1 MVGASELSLSAAA
14 STTTAT
20 TTAATTSAIIGTD
33 SAINVSIG
41 TSTMLSASELSMAVS
56 SSELAMSNVATMGPV
71 VSELSASNV
80 ATMGWSGVADS
91 ELIGSSSKLGLGYF
105 VRNAPLIA
113 AFGEFADGVNYFRE
127 GKDVSGPEFMRG
139 LGLNIATSSVGLA
152 AEMTSLQF
160 VESIF
165 QFTGRGCLRRIKEL
179 AKMTAE
185 LGAAPFY
192 NQNLYNGNAS
202 DAFAKYMTGVVAVEG
217 ILKPLGGAFG
227 NKGKGIKKFENHT
240 FVPGSAK
247 DNFVNSWKKWA
258 ETTLPSR
265 ANGSI
270 ANIAATNQR
279 LLNSRIMYMSKYS
292 GTLGMNM
299 GMDED
304 GTYNLQ
310 EQGSDDLRIG
320 VMSGIATAFLG
331 RVAVL
336 PV

>member
-1 MVGASELSLSAAA
+1 MLGESAMTVTAAA
-14 STTTAT
+14 PGHI
-20 TTAATTSAIIGTD
+20 SAELAIG
-33 SAINVSIG
+33 SVSPE
-41 TSTMLSASELSMAVS
+41 LASSI
-56 SSELAMSNVATMGPV
+56 SSEVAGADIAAMN
-71 VSELSASNV
+71 SEKV
-80 ATMGWSGVADS
+80 
-91 ELIGSSSKLGLGYF
+91 GLGYF
-105 VRNAPLIA
+105 VRNASLIA
-113 AFGEFADGVNYFRE
+113 GFGEFADGVNYFRE

-165 QFTGRGCLRRIKEL
+165 QFAGRGGLKRIKEL

-202 DAFAKYMTGVVAVEG
+202 DAFTFNAFAKYMTGVVAVEG

-270 ANIAATNQR
+270 GNIAATNQR

-299 GMDED
+299 EHIICK
-304 GTYNLQ
+304 
-310 EQGSDDLRIG
+310 SKG
-320 VMSGIATAFLG
+320 VITLELELCLG
-331 RVAVL
+331 
-336 PV
+336 